1 MIVCPAS
8 LFVSW
13 FIARQSHRLVSTIGW
28 ENVGFEMTV
37 VTEWDFFINVL
48 NMVKI
53 VWGLHSDTVA
63 FKQRQVKKN
72 IYDDEIMVIYI

>member
-37 VTEWDFFINVL
+37 VTEWDCNLRSEHGEHRLGFTQFTQ
-48 NMVKI
+48 
-53 VWGLHSDTVA
+53 WGLSKD
-63 FKQRQVKKN
+63 KL
-72 IYDDEIMVIYI
+72 